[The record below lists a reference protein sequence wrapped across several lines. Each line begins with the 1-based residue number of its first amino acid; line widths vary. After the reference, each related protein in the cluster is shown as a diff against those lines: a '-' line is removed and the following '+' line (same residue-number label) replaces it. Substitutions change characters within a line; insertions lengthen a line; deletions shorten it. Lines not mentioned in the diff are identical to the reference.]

1 MFATLY
7 FTNSI
12 LRNHI
17 ANYCPKVR
25 SHQKSCDICEKL
37 IATNMLSSHKA
48 FSHICPNCSNV
59 SANRR
64 EKCKHLRE
72 VHNVTKSLKNSSKSH
87 ACKRCQQVFT
97 NTLLLGEHLIS
108 KHPDDTD
115 LVTSCP
121 HKG

>member
-1 MFATLY
+1 
-7 FTNSI
+7 
-12 LRNHI
+12 
-17 ANYCPKVR
+17 
-25 SHQKSCDICEKL
+25 
-37 IATNMLSSHKA
+37 MLASHKA

-72 VHNVTKSLKNSSKSH
+72 VHNVTKSLKNSSKCH

-121 HKG
+121 HTG